1 MKYDDYSWTCS
12 GCGAK
17 ENQSGASVFCTK
29 CANRPLRLSDERY
42 LAALRR
48 FRDLVASGQPLEGYD
63 DNTTGNKS
71 TEVNWGL
78 CSYDPAQ
85 WPDPQD
91 HLWPHSFTTQG
102 RSAPLYRH
110 EDQPCPFDHARDD
123 DVKPNE
129 VRNGCFWRCE
139 FFGKPRKK
147 LSQTLVTLDRDT
159 ILARYDQLIARVE
172 ARLTSQ
178 PT

>member
-1 MKYDDYSWTCS
+1 MNIDYSWTCS
-12 GCGAK
+12 GCGSK
-17 ENQSGASVFCTK
+17 TDQSGTTVFCTQ
-29 CANRPLRLSDERY
+29 CISRPTRLSDDRY

-48 FRDLVASGQPLEGYD
+48 FRDLVASGIALEGYD

-91 HLWPHSFTTQG
+91 HVWPHRFTTEG
-102 RSAPLYRH
+102 RTAPLYRQ
-110 EDQPCPFDHARDD
+110 ENQPCPFDHGRDD

-139 FFGKPRKK
+139 FFKTRKYGPVPN
-147 LSQTLVTLDRDT
+147 QDT
-159 ILARYDQLIARVE
+159 ILARYDQIIARVE
-172 ARLTSQ
+172 ARLAGR